1 MDEEHITLY
10 IPMGVKTEAEYF
22 PGFGKKELFQTAIG
36 SIVFGLVAFLVWL
49 LSQSVS
55 GTVLTILAGIAG
67 SVMMPSRLWGS
78 SAICATLAKGG
89 TCGAM
94 MPAATGGLKYSH
106 SRGSVANTEN

>member
-1 MDEEHITLY
+1 MDEEHITPY

-22 PGFGKKELFQTAIG
+22 PGFGKKELFQAAIG

-55 GTVLTILAGIAG
+55 GTVLTVLAGIAG

-78 SAICATLAKGG
+78 SVYALLWQRAVHAEL
-89 TCGAM
+89 
-94 MPAATGGLKYSH
+94 
-106 SRGSVANTEN
+106 